1 MEKPTISNLKQWR
14 ADNKLT
20 SEAWNLY
27 ASART
32 DQMNLGMGCALVI
45 GLAVGYFIGSA

>member
-1 MEKPTISNLKQWR
+1 MEKPKISNLKQWR
-14 ADNKLT
+14 IDNRLT

-32 DQMNLGMGCALVI
+32 DQMNVGMGCTFVI
-45 GLAVGYFIGSA
+45 GIVIGYFVGGY